1 MIAGRDLKRGFVK
14 VGKKTG
20 KIVNMR
26 IINCSKGAYGFVEK
40 PCRKGDKVKVFNFS
54 PSGKKFLE
62 GIAVVDK
69 KAEIGGWFYNI
80 CFESGYWCVRNL
92 HNAEILKEKI

>member
-1 MIAGRDLKRGFVK
+1 MNSFK
-14 VGKKTG
+14 
-20 KIVNMR
+20 
-26 IINCSKGAYGFVEK
+26 
-40 PCRKGDKVKVFNFS
+40 KGDKVKVFNLT

-69 KAEIGGWFYNI
+69 KAKYGQTFYNV

-92 HNAEILKEKI
+92 INAEKV